1 MSKILVVEDE
11 SAMAAGLK
19 HNLEFEGYEVD
30 VAKTGVEGLNMAQNS
45 PYDLMLLDVMLP
57 ELSGFD
63 VLKQLRQEQKDLP
76 IIMLTAKS
84 EEIDK
89 VLGLE
94 MGADDYVTKPFGVRE
109 LLARVKALLRRA
121 ERRAED
127 LQDVMIIGNL
137 RVDFQAYTAFIGKE
151 EVHLSVRE
159 FDILKFLL
167 EHQGETVSRS
177 ELLDKI
183 WGYDT
188 NPTTRTV
195 DNFILRLRQK
205 IEPDESRPRHIMTVH
220 GLGYKLLLG

>member
-30 VAKTGVEGLNMAQNS
+30 VAKTGVEGLKMAQNS

-127 LQDVMIIGNL
+127 L
-137 RVDFQAYTAFIGKE
+137 
-151 EVHLSVRE
+151 
-159 FDILKFLL
+159 
-167 EHQGETVSRS
+167 
-177 ELLDKI
+177 
-183 WGYDT
+183 
-188 NPTTRTV
+188 PP
-195 DNFILRLRQK
+195 RQK
-205 IEPDESRPRHIMTVH
+205 SKRSPKNTSTFSGPA
-220 GLGYKLLLG
+220 